1 MCINIILVY
10 SGVII
15 FLVKKVRICV
25 FFTTYIQIESIER
38 MSDFDIEIQ
47 ERILRLWSKM
57 FTTAVLAVCNS
68 NMAKDIVQDTIVE
81 VWNSREKLREVK
93 DIDGYIF
100 GILFNTIADEGRKKV
115 VNVPLSDVDETFL
128 VYSSDDDH
136 DRKIMIELLD
146 EGVNAIAEDKKNIID
161 LYYKSGFS
169 AKKVGKIV
177 GLSESGVRKILKKI
191 QDELREYIIEN
202 LKDIE

>member
-1 MCINIILVY
+1 
-10 SGVII
+10 
-15 FLVKKVRICV
+15 
-25 FFTTYIQIESIER
+25 

-47 ERILRLWSKM
+47 EHILQLWSKM
-57 FTTAVLAVCNS
+57 FAVAVLAVRNS
-68 NMAKDIVQDTIVE
+68 DMAKDIVQDIIK
-81 VWNSREKLREVK
+81 VWNNREKLGEVK

-115 VNVPLSDVDETFL
+115 INVQLSDVDETFL
-128 VYSSDDDH
+128 VYSSDDDR

-146 EGVNAIAEDKKNIID
+146 EGLNVIAEDKKNIID
-161 LYYKSGFS
+161 LYYKLGLS

-191 QDELREYIIEN
+191 HEELREYIIEN
-202 LKDIE
+202 LKNIE

>member
-1 MCINIILVY
+1 
-10 SGVII
+10 
-15 FLVKKVRICV
+15 
-25 FFTTYIQIESIER
+25 

-47 ERILRLWSKM
+47 EHILQLWSKM
-57 FTTAVLAVCNS
+57 FAVAVLAVRNS
-68 NMAKDIVQDTIVE
+68 DMAKDIVQDTIIK
-81 VWNSREKLREVK
+81 VWNNREKLGEVK

-115 VNVPLSDVDETFL
+115 INVQLSDVDETFL
-128 VYSSDDDH
+128 VYSSDDDR

-146 EGVNAIAEDKKNIID
+146 EGLNVIAEDKKNIID
-161 LYYKSGFS
+161 LYYKLGLS
-169 AKKVGKIV
+169 AKMVGDIV

>member
-1 MCINIILVY
+1 
-10 SGVII
+10 
-15 FLVKKVRICV
+15 
-25 FFTTYIQIESIER
+25 

-146 EGVNAIAEDKKNIID
+146 EGVNDIAEDKKNIID

-177 GLSESGVRKILKKI
+177 GLSESCVRKILKKI

>member
-1 MCINIILVY
+1 
-10 SGVII
+10 
-15 FLVKKVRICV
+15 
-25 FFTTYIQIESIER
+25 

-57 FTTAVLAVCNS
+57 FTTAVLAVRNS

-161 LYYKSGFS
+161 LYYKLGLS
-169 AKKVGKIV
+169 AKMVGDIV

-191 QDELREYIIEN
+191 HEELREYIDNN
-202 LKDIE
+202 LKNIE

>member
-1 MCINIILVY
+1 
-10 SGVII
+10 
-15 FLVKKVRICV
+15 
-25 FFTTYIQIESIER
+25 

-47 ERILRLWSKM
+47 EHILQLWSKM
-57 FTTAVLAVCNS
+57 FAVAVLAVRNS
-68 NMAKDIVQDTIVE
+68 DMAKDIVQDTIIK
-81 VWNSREKLREVK
+81 VWNNREKLGEVK

-115 VNVPLSDVDETFL
+115 INVQLSDVDETFL
-128 VYSSDDDH
+128 VYSSDDDR

-146 EGVNAIAEDKKNIID
+146 EGLNVIAENKKNIID
-161 LYYKSGFS
+161 LYYKLGLS
-169 AKKVGKIV
+169 AKMVGDIV

-202 LKDIE
+202 LKNIE

>member
-1 MCINIILVY
+1 MV
-10 SGVII
+10 
-15 FLVKKVRICV
+15 
-25 FFTTYIQIESIER
+25 
-38 MSDFDIEIQ
+38 
-47 ERILRLWSKM
+47 
-57 FTTAVLAVCNS
+57 
-68 NMAKDIVQDTIVE
+68 IVQDTIIK
-81 VWNSREKLREVK
+81 VWNNREKLGEVK

-161 LYYKSGFS
+161 LYYKLGLS
-169 AKKVGKIV
+169 AKMVGDIV

-191 QDELREYIIEN
+191 HEELREYIDNN
-202 LKDIE
+202 LKNIE

>member
-1 MCINIILVY
+1 
-10 SGVII
+10 
-15 FLVKKVRICV
+15 
-25 FFTTYIQIESIER
+25 

-128 VYSSDDDH
+128 VYTSDDDH

-161 LYYKSGFS
+161 LYYKLGLS
-169 AKKVGKIV
+169 AKMVGDIV

-191 QDELREYIIEN
+191 HEELREYIDNN
-202 LKDIE
+202 LKNIE

>member
-1 MCINIILVY
+1 
-10 SGVII
+10 
-15 FLVKKVRICV
+15 
-25 FFTTYIQIESIER
+25 
-38 MSDFDIEIQ
+38 MSNFDIEIQ
-47 ERILRLWSKM
+47 EHILQLWSKM
-57 FTTAVLAVCNS
+57 FAVAVLAVRNS
-68 NMAKDIVQDTIVE
+68 DMAKDIVQDTIIK
-81 VWNSREKLREVK
+81 VWNNREKLGEVK

-128 VYSSDDDH
+128 VYSSDDGH

-161 LYYKSGFS
+161 LYYKLGLS
-169 AKKVGKIV
+169 AKMVGDIV

-191 QDELREYIIEN
+191 HEELREYIDNN
-202 LKDIE
+202 LKNIE

>member
-1 MCINIILVY
+1 
-10 SGVII
+10 
-15 FLVKKVRICV
+15 
-25 FFTTYIQIESIER
+25 

-47 ERILRLWSKM
+47 EHILQLWSKM
-57 FTTAVLAVCNS
+57 FAVAVLAVRNS
-68 NMAKDIVQDTIVE
+68 DMAKDIVQDTIIK
-81 VWNSREKLREVK
+81 VWNNREKLGEVK

-115 VNVPLSDVDETFL
+115 INVQLSDVDETFL

-146 EGVNAIAEDKKNIID
+146 ERLNAFDEDKKNIVD
-161 LYYKSGFS
+161 LYYKLGLS
-169 AKKVGKIV
+169 AKMVGDIV

-202 LKDIE
+202 LKNIE